1 MYWKRERMKNK
12 VNSISVTALHELR
25 WGGGGQKISKNTDIH
40 IYVYIKTCVGGENSI
55 VFRRHHLVPT
65 YHHNQREITF
75 LTKFTSVEKLP
86 ITNVPPHDCLHRVC

>member
-1 MYWKRERMKNK
+1 MYWKRERMKNSHFYFS
-12 VNSISVTALHELR
+12 NSPPRTKLG
-25 WGGGGQKISKNTDIH
+25 GGGGQKISKNTDIH

>member
-1 MYWKRERMKNK
+1 MYWKRERMKNSHFYFS
-12 VNSISVTALHELR
+12 NSPPRTKI
-25 WGGGGQKISKNTDIH
+25 GGGGQKISKNTDIH

-65 YHHNQREITF
+65 HHHNQREITF

>member
-1 MYWKRERMKNK
+1 MEERKNEK
-12 VNSISVTALHELR
+12 QSHFYFSNSPPRTKMC
-25 WGGGGQKISKNTDIH
+25 WGGGQKISKNTDIH

-75 LTKFTSVEKLP
+75 F
-86 ITNVPPHDCLHRVC
+86 

>member
-1 MYWKRERMKNK
+1 MYWKKERMKNK
-12 VNSISVTALHELR
+12 VISISVTALHELR
-25 WGGGGQKISKNTDIH
+25 WGGGQKISKNTDIH

-65 YHHNQREITF
+65 HHHNQREITF

>member
-1 MYWKRERMKNK
+1 MYWKRERMKNSHFYFS
-12 VNSISVTALHELR
+12 NSPPRTKM
-25 WGGGGQKISKNTDIH
+25 GGGQKISKNTDIH